1 MRSAPEFKSFFW
13 GGFECASHRRND
25 GVRLDLLSST
35 AHDAHAFAD
44 YVSLREHGIATVRDG
59 VRWHLIESHRGEYD
73 WTSLLPMLRAANDSG
88 VQVVW
93 DLCHYGWPDHIDIWR
108 PQFVEA
114 FAKFAAATAAVIA
127 SESGDAP
134 IFTLINEI
142 SFWSWFGGE
151 IGDIRPSTFGRGL
164 ELKHQLVRATI
175 AATDAVREVSPDA
188 RFITTDPLINVTSRL
203 QERYDDAERHRL
215 SQYQAFD
222 MLAGS
227 LFPGLGGGQRYLD
240 IIGLNYYS
248 FNQWLIEGGELG
260 PSHPAYR
267 PLSDMLEEVHC
278 RYNRPLVIA
287 ETGAEGD
294 MRRPWLS
301 FVADQVYQAR
311 AAGVPVEGLCLY
323 PVLDYPGWA
332 NDRHCETGLLG
343 YPAESRQGFVS
354 HGPGRPVFHP
364 LAEELALQ
372 RQRFHKQSDGR
383 PRPRQEGTCSMR
395 QTNLHESRY
404 PLTSQGDNPATSAV

>member
-1 MRSAPEFKSFFW
+1 MRPAPEFKSFFW

-35 AHDAHAFAD
+35 AHDVHTFAD
-44 YVSLREHGIATVRDG
+44 YVSLMEHGIVTVRDG
-59 VRWHLIESHRGEYD
+59 VRWHLVESQHGRYD
-73 WTSLLPMLRAANDSG
+73 WTSVLLMLRAANAAG

-127 SESGDAP
+127 SEAEDPP

-151 IGDIRPSTFGRGL
+151 VGDIRPSTFGRGL
-164 ELKHQLVRATI
+164 ELKHQLIRATI
-175 AATDAVREVSPDA
+175 AATDAIRAVSPDA
-188 RFITTDPLINVTSRL
+188 RFITTDPLINVVSRL
-203 QERYDDAERHRL
+203 PDRKDDAERHRL

-222 MLAGS
+222 MLTGS
-227 LFPGLGGGQRYLD
+227 LWPGLGGAQTYLD
-240 IIGLNYYS
+240 IVGLNYYS

-260 PSHPAYR
+260 PSDPAYR
-267 PLSDMLEEVHC
+267 SLSNMLNEVYR

-301 FVADQVYQAR
+301 FVADEIYQAR

-323 PVLDYPGWA
+323 PVLDYPGWS
-332 NDRHCETGLLG
+332 NDRHCETGLFG
-343 YPAESRQGFVS
+343 YPTENRHGFVS
-354 HGPGRPVFHP
+354 HRPSRPVFHP
-364 LAEELALQ
+364 LAEELA
-372 RQRFHKQSDGR
+372 RQRPRFEERSDCR
-383 PRPRQEGTCSMR
+383 AWPGTTGGS
-395 QTNLHESRY
+395 LD
-404 PLTSQGDNPATSAV
+404 PTSELALMPPHAGLPGK

>member
-1 MRSAPEFKSFFW
+1 
-13 GGFECASHRRND
+13 
-25 GVRLDLLSST
+25 
-35 AHDAHAFAD
+35 
-44 YVSLREHGIATVRDG
+44 
-59 VRWHLIESHRGEYD
+59 
-73 WTSLLPMLRAANDSG
+73 MLRAASATG
-88 VQVVW
+88 AQVVW

-127 SESGDAP
+127 SETEETP

-151 IGDIRPSTFGRGL
+151 VGDIRPSAFGRGL

-175 AATDAVREVSPDA
+175 AATDAVRSVSPDA
-188 RFITTDPLINVTSRL
+188 RFITTEPLINVVSRL
-203 QERYDDAERHRL
+203 PERRDDAERHRL

-222 MLAGS
+222 MLTGS
-227 LFPGLGGGQRYLD
+227 LWPGLGGAQAYLD
-240 IIGLNYYS
+240 IVGLNYYS

-260 PSHPAYR
+260 PSDASYR
-267 PLSDMLEEVHC
+267 SLSDMLEEVYR

-287 ETGAEGD
+287 ETGAEGE

-301 FVADQVYQAR
+301 FVADEVFQAR

-323 PVLDYPGWA
+323 PVLDYPGWS

-343 YPAESRQGFVS
+343 YPTEDRQGVKS
-354 HGPGRPVFHP
+354 PRPNRPVFHP
-364 LAEELALQ
+364 LAEELASQ
-372 RQRFHKQSDGR
+372 RPRFEKQRDPRAAADGR
-383 PRPRQEGTCSMR
+383 PDPTTEFALMR
-395 QTNLHESRY
+395 TRR
-404 PLTSQGDNPATSAV
+404 SAKEDTLRRSGS